1 MLTGVAPRKRV
12 AVSSTWNSGV
22 FRSIS
27 TTRSPGFT
35 PRARNPAAAR
45 ATRSRYSAKV
55 ISCQSSPS
63 FQRSATAS
71 PRAATVSRKARGMVW
86 PAMRSRMAL
95 MAVLLSWSGRR
106 YDGTGRPWGADVATV
121 WEATGPNP
129 DAHLKWP

>member
-35 PRARNPAAAR
+35 PRAR
-45 ATRSRYSAKV
+45 TAKV
-55 ISCQSSPS
+55 SSCQSAPS
-63 FQRSATAS
+63 VQRSATAS

-95 MAVLLSWSGRR
+95 MAVRHSWSGRR

-129 DAHLKWP
+129 DTHLKWP